1 MKSIKNLEEFITE
14 KKVAV
19 KRRYTESHPAKFV
32 STAARVR
39 NAVLDAIGDGVITE
53 DEMNKILSEIQA
65 HKRWVSRNSKLFNI
79 TEEDG
84 VKKIS
89 ISSRGKRIRTLT
101 RELNESLL
109 LEGQFSWLTHD
120 GQIQIGSDP
129 TNKVVTY
136 MFDDKGNKWEER
148 DYEGY
153 GEFGGMDYYE
163 LVATMNG
170 YTEADLAD
178 KKLMKSARV
187 IGKPE
192 LRQLGIALAFDKL
205 KPKNGKKVLFP
216 ALVTDPRYN
225 WKRHDFTKE
234 AESDPDQGWDTTDYS
249 DEDDYFESAI
259 TEALRVPHKEPG
271 KKPVNIFV
279 GRFQPF
285 TLGHVKVFEKMYK
298 ENGLPTVVF
307 LVRSGKPDPEK
318 KPFNEDLQQAMFA
331 AMTKQYPFLE
341 ASYVIPNGG
350 IDTIFA
356 NARPAY
362 EPMLWGFGT
371 DRKKAYNYQIEK
383 PEYREQ
389 LGVNPDFKGY
399 EIFRTDDNISASKV
413 RQALK
418 TDDEGT
424 FKKMTPKS
432 IHKFYKTLQNELQ
445 PIQENNN
452 HNMKNIKSLNEFINE
467 NIISEKKEYGLYVYP
482 TTQADFKKLEKWLKD
497 SDYYAEVDSNRGY
510 VFFPEEKEN
519 HDSLETELDK
529 EFNKAK
535 ISARFE
541 GESNE
546 SVNEEYIELPSLDD
560 PASKLIKAYQQWYK
574 DTKMNWS
581 EYKNDMA
588 EDSVDEA
595 AMNAQMEILAYL
607 SNEMNKVIKD
617 NKFKVKMD
625 LK

>member
-1 MKSIKNLEEFITE
+1 MKNIKNLEEFITE

-19 KRRYTESHPAKFV
+19 KRRYTENHPAKYV

-53 DEMNKILSEIQA
+53 EEMDKILSEIQA

-318 KPFNEDLQQAMFA
+318 KPFSEDLQQAMFA

-432 IHKFYKTLQNELQ
+432 IHNFYKTLQNELQ

-452 HNMKNIKSLNEFINE
+452 HNMKNIKTLTEFITEAVTNVKVGDLVAHDKTGE
-467 NIISEKKEYGLYVYP
+467 RFKVISVPSKTKIIGK
-482 TTQADFKKLEKWLKD
+482 
-497 SDYYAEVDSNRGY
+497 NRKG
-510 VFFPEEKEN
+510 EEKTLSKHHVTMVEV
-519 HDSLETELDK
+519 ETVE
-529 EFNKAK
+529 
-535 ISARFE
+535 SA
-541 GESNE
+541 
-546 SVNEEYIELPSLDD
+546 VNEEFIELPSLDV

-574 DTKMNWS
+574 ETKMNWS

>member
-1 MKSIKNLEEFITE
+1 MKNIKNLEEFITE

-19 KRRYTESHPAKFV
+19 KRRYTENHPAKYV
-32 STAARVR
+32 STSAKVR
-39 NAVLDAIGDGVITE
+39 NTVLDAIGDGVITE
-53 DEMNKILSEIQA
+53 EEMDKILSEIQA
-65 HKRWVSRNSKLFNI
+65 HKRWVSRNSKLFSI

-89 ISSRGKRIRTLT
+89 LSNHGKRIRTLT
-101 RELNESLL
+101 RELNETYES
-109 LEGQFSWLTHD
+109 
-120 GQIQIGSDP
+120 
-129 TNKVVTY
+129 VV
-136 MFDDKGNKWEER
+136 N
-148 DYEGY
+148 
-153 GEFGGMDYYE
+153 
-163 LVATMNG
+163 
-170 YTEADLAD
+170 
-178 KKLMKSARV
+178 
-187 IGKPE
+187 
-192 LRQLGIALAFDKL
+192 
-205 KPKNGKKVLFP
+205 
-216 ALVTDPRYN
+216 
-225 WKRHDFTKE
+225 
-234 AESDPDQGWDTTDYS
+234 
-249 DEDDYFESAI
+249 
-259 TEALRVPHKEPG
+259 EALKVPHKEPG

-285 TLGHVKVFEKMYK
+285 TLGHVKVFEEMYK

-318 KPFNEDLQQAMFA
+318 KPFSEDLQQAMFA

-452 HNMKNIKSLNEFINE
+452 HNMKNIKSL
-467 NIISEKKEYGLYVYP
+467 
-482 TTQADFKKLEKWLKD
+482 TDF
-497 SDYYAEVDSNRGY
+497 V
-510 VFFPEEKEN
+510 
-519 HDSLETELDK
+519 
-529 EFNKAK
+529 
-535 ISARFE
+535 
-541 GESNE
+541 GEST
-546 SVNEEYIELPSLDD
+546 VNEEYIELPSLDV
-560 PASKLIKAYQQWYK
+560 PASKLIDAYKTWYK
-574 DTKMNWS
+574 ETKLNWN
-581 EYKNDMA
+581 EFKEDMA

-595 AMNAQMEILAYL
+595 ARNAQMEILAHL

-617 NKFKVKMD
+617 GKFRVKMD

>member
-1 MKSIKNLEEFITE
+1 MKNIKNLEEFITE
-14 KKVAV
+14 KKVTV
-19 KRRYTESHPAKFV
+19 KRRYTENHPAKYV
-32 STAARVR
+32 STSAKVR

-53 DEMNKILSEIQA
+53 EEMDKILSEIQA
-65 HKRWVSRNSKLFNI
+65 HKRWVSRNSKLFSV

-89 ISSRGKRIRTLT
+89 LSNHGKKIRTLT
-101 RELNESLL
+101 RGLNESLL
-109 LEGQFSWLTHD
+109 TEGQFSWMTHD
-120 GQIQIGSDP
+120 TGEQIGSEP
-129 TNKVVTY
+129 LNKIRVY
-136 MFDDKGNKWEER
+136 MYDNEGNRWEER

-153 GEFGGMDYYE
+153 GEFGGKDYYE

-170 YTEADLAD
+170 YDADRQKGMDLAFGKLKTKD
-178 KKLMKSARV
+178 KKR
-187 IGKPE
+187 
-192 LRQLGIALAFDKL
+192 
-205 KPKNGKKVLFP
+205 KVLYP

-234 AESDPDQGWDTTDYS
+234 ADNDPNQSWYTPEEDYYESLVN
-249 DEDDYFESAI
+249 
-259 TEALRVPHKEPG
+259 EALKVPHKEPG

-318 KPFNEDLQQAMFA
+318 KPFSEDLQQAMFA

-452 HNMKNIKSLNEFINE
+452 HNMKNLKSLNEFINE
-467 NIISEKKEYGLYVYP
+467 KDDVAKEEPKAEEPKVDTSGGTLKDMDIDGITYNAVLSTYDAIGAKQKAMGKDTVGLVTLPGESEVYELLKKDEAPKESVNEEYGLYVYP
-482 TTQADFKKLEKWLKD
+482 TTQTDFKKLEKWLKN

-519 HDSLETELDK
+519 YDSLETELDK
-529 EFNKAK
+529 EFNKSK

-541 GESNE
+541 GE
-546 SVNEEYIELPSLDD
+546 
-560 PASKLIKAYQQWYK
+560 
-574 DTKMNWS
+574 
-581 EYKNDMA
+581 
-588 EDSVDEA
+588 
-595 AMNAQMEILAYL
+595 
-607 SNEMNKVIKD
+607 
-617 NKFKVKMD
+617 
-625 LK
+625 

>member
-1 MKSIKNLEEFITE
+1 MKNIKKLEEFITE
-14 KKVAV
+14 KKVLI
-19 KRRYTESHPAKFV
+19 KRKYTEVYPAKFA
-32 STAARVR
+32 STSARVR
-39 NAVLDAIGDGVITE
+39 NAIFNAIGDGVITE
-53 DEMNKILSEIQA
+53 EEMDKILSEIQA
-65 HKRWVSRNSKLFNI
+65 HKKWKSKNSKLFSV

-89 ISSRGKRIRTLT
+89 LSNHGKRIRTLT

-109 LEGQFSWLTHD
+109 TEGQFSWMTHD
-120 GQIQIGSDP
+120 TGEQIGSGP
-129 TNKVVTY
+129 LNKIRVY
-136 MFDDKGNKWEER
+136 MYDNEGNRWEER
-148 DYEGY
+148 NYEGY
-153 GEFGGMDYYE
+153 GEFGGKDYYE

-170 YTEADLAD
+170 YDADRQKGIDLAFGKLKTKD
-178 KKLMKSARV
+178 KKR
-187 IGKPE
+187 
-192 LRQLGIALAFDKL
+192 
-205 KPKNGKKVLFP
+205 KVLYP

-234 AESDPDQGWDTTDYS
+234 ADNDPNQSWYIPEEDYEDEYYESLVN
-249 DEDDYFESAI
+249 
-259 TEALRVPHKEPG
+259 EALKVPHKSPG

-307 LVRSGKPDPEK
+307 LVRSSKPDSEK
-318 KPFNEDLQQAMFA
+318 KPFSEDLQQAMFA

-356 NARPAY
+356 SARPAY

-418 TDDEGT
+418 LDDEGT

-432 IHKFYKTLQNELQ
+432 IHKFYKTL
-445 PIQENNN
+445 
-452 HNMKNIKSLNEFINE
+452 
-467 NIISEKKEYGLYVYP
+467 
-482 TTQADFKKLEKWLKD
+482 
-497 SDYYAEVDSNRGY
+497 
-510 VFFPEEKEN
+510 
-519 HDSLETELDK
+519 
-529 EFNKAK
+529 
-535 ISARFE
+535 
-541 GESNE
+541 
-546 SVNEEYIELPSLDD
+546 
-560 PASKLIKAYQQWYK
+560 
-574 DTKMNWS
+574 
-581 EYKNDMA
+581 
-588 EDSVDEA
+588 
-595 AMNAQMEILAYL
+595 
-607 SNEMNKVIKD
+607 
-617 NKFKVKMD
+617 
-625 LK
+625 